1 MKNIIRV
8 VIVSL
13 IGFAFLIY
21 ATIPEKNENVE
32 AKFETI
38 PRVFD
43 SVNSDA
49 NFSSIFKKDEEKIMV
64 FLDHDAIFVFKD
76 LYKKLEIS
84 KAKNIVLIAN
94 TSNTPWLF
102 KKIAIEDE
110 LEKLYKDSNIVLIND
125 DKARFKRLFSQN
137 SETMSSYFVYKL
149 EKTGKIKFL
158 FQSSVKN
165 GAFQDGI
172 SQEEIDKSLDEF
184 LNMLNLN

>member
-21 ATIPEKNENVE
+21 ATIPEKNENIE
-32 AKFETI
+32 ARFETI
-38 PRVFD
+38 PRVFET
-43 SVNSDA
+43 VNASL
-49 NFSSIFKKDEEKIMV
+49 NFADVFKKGEEKTMV

-76 LYKKLEIS
+76 LYKKLDIS

-125 DKARFKRLFSQN
+125 EKARFKRLFSKN

-149 EKTGKIKFL
+149 EEDGKIDFL
-158 FQSSVKN
+158 FSKSVKN

-172 SQEEIDKSLDEF
+172 SQEEIDKSLEEF
-184 LNMLNLN
+184 LNLVDLN